1 MRMNGHGLSARIYIA
16 ALAVATLGLA
26 AVALA
31 NASLPDPERGILAA
45 VLAGLTAVAF
55 SFQLPFGAKL
65 KLSLGTS
72 VIFTAILLL
81 EPGIAM
87 LVVGIGTL
95 TAYILRGR
103 DWDEVTFNS
112 AQTALQ
118 AGVGGLLLA
127 SAGWDV
133 DNLLLNRPSQAP
145 AVLVAALAM
154 YLLNTVLVATIVG
167 LQLGTSPLPIWRQ
180 ALASDRTQE
189 LGQFALGFLAAVVAA
204 VWVWALPLFLVP
216 LFVLYRSLVA
226 QQRLEQRRE
235 SLVAEVERALES
247 RSQLIALT
255 LRELEVPITV
265 MDGYTQLLSRT
276 AERVV
281 DDQMLRRLGAIH
293 RQVGRLSILVDRLIR
308 VRDLERDTAGLE
320 LLPFDL
326 AIALA
331 EVVNEV
337 KTIIPGVELQL
348 QGQAQGVWVRGDAM
362 WIELALRTLLLD
374 AVQRSGP
381 REGADIRI
389 RMVDGRAVVEI
400 ASRGVETRVLDARGV
415 SETHSIG
422 QRIAATGLGD
432 PGTGLYISKLIA
444 ERHGGE
450 IGSAPEDS
458 GEGRFYFSLPAMA
471 EGSTARGEATPA
483 SSRSDR

>member
-1 MRMNGHGLSARIYIA
+1 MGMNGHWLSARIYIVV
-16 ALAVATLGLA
+16 LAVATLGLA

-31 NASLPDPERGILAA
+31 QASLPGLERGILAA
-45 VLAGLTAVAF
+45 VLAGLTAVAY
-55 SFQLPFGAKL
+55 SFQLPFGPKL

-103 DWDEVTFNS
+103 DWDEGAFNS

-127 SAGWDV
+127 RAGWDV
-133 DNLLLNRPSQAP
+133 DNLLLNPPSQAP
-145 AVLVAALAM
+145 AVLAAALAM
-154 YLLNTVLVATIVG
+154 YLLNTLLVSLIVG
-167 LQLGTSPLPIWRQ
+167 LQLGTSPLPIWRRT
-180 ALASDRTQE
+180 LASDRTQE

-204 VWVWALPLFLVP
+204 VWAWALPLFLVP

-226 QQRLEQRRE
+226 QQRLERRRE
-235 SLVAEVERALES
+235 DLVAEVERALES

-265 MDGYTQLLSRT
+265 VDGYTQLLSRT

-293 RQVGRLSILVDRLIR
+293 RQVGRLSVLMDRLIR
-308 VRDLERDTAGLE
+308 VRDLERGTAGLE
-320 LLPFDL
+320 LSPFDL

-337 KTIIPGVELQL
+337 KTIIPGVELRL

-381 REGADIRI
+381 PEGADIRLW
-389 RMVDGRAVVEI
+389 RDDGRAVVEFS
-400 ASRGVETRVLDARGV
+400 SRGMQTPELDARGV
-415 SETHSIG
+415 SDTHSIG
-422 QRIAATGLGD
+422 QRIAANGLGD

-450 IGSAPEDS
+450 IGSAPEGS
-458 GEGRFYFSLPAMA
+458 GEGRFYLSLPAIA
-471 EGSTARGEATPA
+471 ESSTARGEDTPA
-483 SSRSDR
+483 TTRSDR